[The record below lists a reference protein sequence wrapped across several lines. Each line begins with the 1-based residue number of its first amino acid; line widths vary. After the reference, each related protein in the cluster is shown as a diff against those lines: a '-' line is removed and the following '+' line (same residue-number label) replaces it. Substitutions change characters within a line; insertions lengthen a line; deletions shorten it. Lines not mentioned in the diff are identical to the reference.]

1 MSKLLGKL
9 KRVGPSHSTRSSSS
23 RASADMQIDVP
34 SPAAG
39 APPRSSSAERNILLE
54 EKHLKLRNKR
64 EKDAFKELKTRRF
77 IHTSAYDP
85 ALLQATGLDVEFDF
99 IFRTVG
105 WESVWNINEQG
116 SKLLTTE
123 FLCTLQLTDTEVKFR
138 LFGKEIL
145 FLGRS
150 LVCF

>member
-1 MSKLLGKL
+1 MS
-9 KRVGPSHSTRSSSS
+9 T
-23 RASADMQIDVP
+23 
-34 SPAAG
+34 
-39 APPRSSSAERNILLE
+39 
-54 EKHLKLRNKR
+54 
-64 EKDAFKELKTRRF
+64 
-77 IHTSAYDP
+77 YDP
-85 ALLQATGLDVEFDF
+85 ALLQVTGMDIEYDF
-99 IFRTVG
+99 IFRTIG
-105 WESVWNINEQG
+105 RESVWNINEQG